1 MAQMVKALNGH
12 FSQFSRV
19 LIVITEIRV
28 SRDHAWKAIATR
40 RHQVLKV
47 YFADSDGSDLLFIAS
62 VIMSLRNGKQV
73 EGEFTGRLVIADTK
87 GPNPRLSLY
96 QVWGVRDSPGK
107 KEDNELGPLTL
118 KQDSS
123 ALVKALQP

>member
-1 MAQMVKALNGH
+1 MVKALNGYL
-12 FSQFSRV
+12 SQFSRL
-19 LIVITEIRV
+19 LIETTEIRA

-40 RHQVLKV
+40 RHQVLRV
-47 YFADSDGSDLLFIAS
+47 YVADSDSSDLMFIAS
-62 VIMSLRNGKQV
+62 VTMSLRNGKQV
-73 EGEFTGRLVIADTK
+73 EGEFAGRVVIADTR

-107 KEDNELGPLTL
+107 REHNELGPLTL